1 MTVYTPMVP
10 RSCARITAFLS
21 DDGNDDRG
29 NEGRGNDKDEDENED
44 KDEDEERADANK
56 DEDTNSLPKLKAPD
70 FNALSGDE
78 GDIVRVKRSRLPT
91 ANLEEGWSTPEPPHA
106 EKTTLRINT
115 RAGGK
120 ARLNMVC
127 QKS

>member
-10 RSCARITAFLS
+10 RSCARITAFLN
-21 DDGNDDRG
+21 DDDNDDRG
-29 NEGRGNDKDEDENED
+29 NEGRCND
-44 KDEDEERADANK
+44 KDEDEERADPNK

-78 GDIVRVKRSRLPT
+78 GDIVRVKRSRLPP